1 MGFRQR
7 ENEHLF
13 SHPLTVVYIP
23 VILDMEY
30 ATQATVN
37 TLRVSS
43 YLVDILVNGYQLLSE
58 SNQWRILLFLSF
70 NGILNHQPPT
80 AVKSLFFNH

>member
-1 MGFRQR
+1 M
-7 ENEHLF
+7 F

-30 ATQATVN
+30 AAQATVN

-58 SNQWRILLFLSF
+58 SNQ
-70 NGILNHQPPT
+70 
-80 AVKSLFFNH
+80 

>member
-23 VILDMEY
+23 VILDTEY
-30 ATQATVN
+30 AAQATLN
-37 TLRVSS
+37 TLRVSQLFS
-43 YLVDILVNGYQLLSE
+43 LAILFSI
-58 SNQWRILLFLSF
+58 S
-70 NGILNHQPPT
+70 
-80 AVKSLFFNH
+80 